1 MYFLNENIFLS
12 YFNITSLI
20 YNFENFPILIII
32 FLFDFRYYSD
42 SIFNIG
48 FLYSFYIFIL
58 FSVIRKDYIF
68 KLNLTLYIYIYMYII
83 VA

>member
-12 YFNITSLI
+12 YFNIASLI
-20 YNFENFPILIII
+20 YNFENYPILIII

-42 SIFNIG
+42 SIFNIE

-68 KLNLTLYIYIYMYII
+68 KLNLTLYICT
-83 VA
+83 

>member
-12 YFNITSLI
+12 YFNIASLI

-32 FLFDFRYYSD
+32 FLFDFCYYSD

-68 KLNLTLYIYIYMYII
+68 KLNLTLYICT
-83 VA
+83 